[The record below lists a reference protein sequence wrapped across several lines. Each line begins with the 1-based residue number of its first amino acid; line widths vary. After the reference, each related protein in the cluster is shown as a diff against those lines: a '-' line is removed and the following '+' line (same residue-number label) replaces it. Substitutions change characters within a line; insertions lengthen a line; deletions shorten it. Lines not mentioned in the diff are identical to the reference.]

1 MDVAAFDVSKSE
13 LVYSHGALWGRFGN
27 ERSSICSYL
36 ESLPAGST
44 VAMEATG
51 RYHLALAQLAYA
63 RGFRVVVANP
73 RRVHSFI
80 RSTSFRGKTDRTDAQ
95 ALGLYVASQGEK
107 LRSYAPA
114 CEQASKVRDLT
125 RERQALA
132 DAKASLAQSL
142 SLSKEALAAA
152 GKGLDEAI
160 ALIEREL
167 VAVLGQV
174 PEYKLMLDI
183 PGVGPVVAAGLLGL
197 LMSYDFVSAD
207 SFVAFLGMDPRA
219 NDSGPREGKR
229 YISGQ
234 GDALGRRLAF
244 LAGMAGMRT
253 PAWKEYAQ
261 KQRDKG
267 LSGTETALIVGR
279 KIART
284 AWSIYKRK
292 TPFLPERISNR
303 G

>member
-13 LVYSHGALWGRFGN
+13 LVYSHGALWGRLRN

-36 ESLPAGST
+36 AGLPTGST

-51 RYHLALAQLAYA
+51 RYHMPLAQLAYA
-63 RGFRVVVANP
+63 RGFRVIVANP

-80 RSTSFRGKTDRTDAQ
+80 RSTCFRGKTDRTDAQ

-107 LRSYAPA
+107 LRSFVPAP
-114 CEQASKVRDLT
+114 EQASKVRDLT

-132 DAKASLAQSL
+132 DAKASLSQSL
-142 SLSKEALAAA
+142 SLSKEALATAS
-152 GKGLDEAI
+152 KGLDEAI
-160 ALIEREL
+160 AILEREL
-167 VAVLGQV
+167 VALLESV
-174 PEYKLMLDI
+174 PEYKLVLEI

-197 LMSYDFVSAD
+197 LMSYDFASAD
-207 SFVAFLGMDPRA
+207 SFVAFLGMDPRS

-244 LAGMAGMRT
+244 VAGMAGMRT
-253 PAWKEYAQ
+253 PAWKPYAQ
-261 KQRDKG
+261 MQRDKG

-284 AWSIYKRK
+284 AWSVYKRK
-292 TPFLPERISNR
+292 TPFSPERISKRN
-303 G
+303 